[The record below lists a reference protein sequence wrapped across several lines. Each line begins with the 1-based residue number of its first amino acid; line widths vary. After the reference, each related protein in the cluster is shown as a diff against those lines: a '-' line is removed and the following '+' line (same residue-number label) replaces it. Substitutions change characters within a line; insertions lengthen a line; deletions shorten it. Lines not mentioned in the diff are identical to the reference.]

1 MIGILR
7 LQWHEAWNFIDIY
20 LSSFDE
26 KGKFLK
32 MIGYTERSQQLNIE
46 IIKKTFEAVGFSS
59 SIFSIQL
66 MNEYLNL
73 DEDVF
78 NSKELRE
85 SRINYPGLMSDNNW
99 RLRMPY
105 SLERLKQK
113 SLHRV
118 LKEINHKTERN
129 SFHKKSRL

>member
-32 MIGYTERSQQLNIE
+32 MIGYTEKSQQLNME
-46 IIKKTFEAVGFSS
+46 IIKKTFEAIGFSS

-78 NSKELRE
+78 NTKELRE

-105 SLERLKQK
+105 SLEKLKK
-113 SLHRV
+113 KNVHKILN
-118 LKEINHKTERN
+118 EINQKTER
-129 SFHKKSRL
+129 SAHSKKS